1 VTDTDC
7 EQKAGANLIEVTATK
22 GEEATGFFFL
32 LKKFLH
38 EFVT

>member
-22 GEEATGFFFL
+22 GEATGFFFL